1 MTESKHYLP
10 NGAKAIYPTLAKAIA
25 ARCKVARQ
33 RGDRWRSKLRI
44 YRVAKGWCLTKMT
57 KGQLL

>member
-1 MTESKHYLP
+1 MSESKHYLL

-44 YRVAKGWCLTKMT
+44 CRVAKGWCLTKMT

>member
-1 MTESKHYLP
+1 MTESKHHLP

-44 YRVAKGWCLTKMT
+44 YRVAAGWCLTKMT

>member
-1 MTESKHYLP
+1 MSDYHLP
-10 NGAKAIYPTLAKAIA
+10 NGAKTIYPTLAKAIA
-25 ARCKVARQ
+25 ARCKVARE
-33 RGDRWRSKLRI
+33 RGSRFRSQLRI

>member
-25 ARCKVARQ
+25 ARCRVARQ
-33 RGDRWRSKLRI
+33 RGDRFRSQLRI